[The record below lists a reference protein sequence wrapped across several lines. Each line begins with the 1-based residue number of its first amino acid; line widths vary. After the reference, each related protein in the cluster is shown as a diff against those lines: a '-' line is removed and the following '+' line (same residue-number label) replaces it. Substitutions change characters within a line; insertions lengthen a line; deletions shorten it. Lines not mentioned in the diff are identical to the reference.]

1 MQLTSITRD
10 ESLDDLV
17 ARSYDLGTA
26 PSKAMLGRA
35 RAALIEANPFLQNL
49 GAVPEG
55 TMVAI
60 PDLPGATAGVETVAP
75 EQAALGVGTDQFG
88 GAVGLAASELMDAL
102 AAEAVATNGSLQA
115 LKAAEIKKLARG
127 NEQLSAALPEL
138 IRAASARIEAGRG
151 IQEYSNAAIAHMEAD
166 LAALRGA
173 FG

>member
-26 PSKAMLGRA
+26 PSKALLGRA
-35 RAALIEANPFLQNL
+35 RAALLQANPFLQNL

-60 PDLPGATAGVETVAP
+60 PDLPGAAASAETVAP

-88 GAVGLAASELMDAL
+88 GVVALAASDLMAELAGTAEDAN
-102 AAEAVATNGSLQA
+102 ASLQA
-115 LKAAEIKKLARG
+115 LKAAEIKKLARV

-138 IRAASARIEAGRG
+138 MQAASARLEAGRG
-151 IQEYSNAAIAHMEAD
+151 IEEYSKAAFAEMEAD

-173 FG
+173 VG